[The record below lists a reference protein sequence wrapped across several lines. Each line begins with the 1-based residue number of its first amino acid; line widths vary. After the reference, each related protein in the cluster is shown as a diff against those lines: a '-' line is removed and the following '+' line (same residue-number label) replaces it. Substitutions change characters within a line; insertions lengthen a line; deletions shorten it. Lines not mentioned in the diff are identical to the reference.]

1 MRKADKLFQL
11 TNLIRA
17 KQPITAEAIAQEL
30 NVSVRTVYRYI
41 DDLSISGIPIYGTTG
56 IGYQLH
62 QDFELPPLNL
72 TEKELEALLL
82 GMKMVS
88 AWSGTELALS
98 SQTLATKIQS
108 VLPKDMIDDYSDVVF
123 TPDFM
128 HSSDNK
134 QNWQSIHHAIKS
146 LNSIEIDYYSLD
158 DVTTNRV
165 IYPLGL
171 VYWGNKWTLAC
182 WCTQRQDFR
191 NFRIDRI
198 TQLKILSDK
207 FELSKNI
214 NLDAFLA
221 TTKKSPSDKP
231 R

>member
-17 KQPITAEAIAQEL
+17 KQPITADAIAQEL

-41 DDLSISGIPIYGTTG
+41 DDLSVSGIPIYGTTG
-56 IGYQLH
+56 VGYQLH
-62 QDFELPPLNL
+62 QNFELPPLNL

-88 AWSGTELALS
+88 AWSGIELAQS
-98 SQTLATKIQS
+98 SQTLTTKIQS
-108 VLPKDMIDDYSDVVF
+108 VLPENMIDDYSDVVF
-123 TPDFM
+123 TPDFV
-128 HSSDNK
+128 HNTINK
-134 QNWQSIHHAIKS
+134 QNWEATHQAIKN
-146 LNSIEIDYYSLD
+146 LNIIKMKYHSLD
-158 DVTTNRV
+158 EVISHRL

-171 VYWGNKWTLAC
+171 VYWGSKWTLAA

-191 NFRIDRI
+191 NFRVDRI
-198 TQLKILSDK
+198 VDLEILTEK
-207 FELSKNI
+207 FVMTDVI

-221 TTKKSPSDKP
+221 TTKK
-231 R
+231 